1 MRISA
6 AAPAFILIL
15 LHAAMILTPAPA
27 DAEGYSR
34 IVSLAPNIT
43 ETLYALG
50 LGDRVAGVTRFCAWP
65 PEAGEKPDVGGYFD
79 PNLEAI
85 VSLEPDLVIMLPA
98 HQRLRP
104 FLEELDIEYL
114 TVANETISEIIGTVR
129 AIGDR
134 CGVGERAAQM
144 ADSLEREVD
153 SACPAGEES
162 VRPRVLIVV
171 DRQYGTEPDEVYAAA
186 SGTWYDELVVAAGG
200 TNVLKGTSPAYPM
213 LSPESLVH
221 LQPDII
227 IDIVPGAGGRGLEAG
242 AIAAD
247 WGPFD
252 MLRAVTDR
260 RVHVLTGRYAAVPGP
275 RFVRLLEELCAIF
288 HDRDENEK
296 GRPRPSLE

>member
-6 AAPAFILIL
+6 AASTSIL
-15 LHAAMILTPAPA
+15 LLTAMILTPAPA
-27 DAEGYSR
+27 AAEGYSR

-50 LGDRVAGVTRFCAWP
+50 LGERVAGVTRFCTWP

-114 TVANETISEIIGTVR
+114 TGPNETVTDIIGTVR

-134 CGVGERAAQM
+134 CGAGERAAQL
-144 ADSLEREVD
+144 ADSLEREVE
-153 SACPAGEES
+153 SACPAGEDS
-162 VRPRVLIVV
+162 RRPGVLIVV
-171 DRQYGTEPDEVYAAA
+171 DRQYGTKPDAVYAAA
-186 SGTWYDELVVAAGG
+186 KGTWYDELVTAAGG
-200 TNVLKGTSPAYPM
+200 TNVLKRSSPAYPM

-227 IDIVPGAGGRGLEAG
+227 IEIVPGAEERGLEPE

-247 WGPFD
+247 WRSMD
-252 MLRAVTDR
+252 MLRAVTEGR
-260 RVHVLTGRYAAVPGP
+260 IHILTGRYAAVPGP
-275 RFVRLLEELCAIF
+275 RFVRLLAELCDIF
-288 HDRDENEK
+288 HGRGRNKK
-296 GRPRPSLE
+296 GRPEPSLE